1 MALGGGTF
9 TAQDKVLPGFYM
21 SVISATRAPSMLSER
36 GVAAIPVI
44 LDWGVEGEIFE
55 VKTDRLQKES
65 INIFGYDLTH
75 EKLKG
80 LRELLNNVKT
90 TYLYRLNKGEKAK
103 NEMATAK
110 YSGVRGNDIKVVVAT
125 NIDDVAKFDVTTL
138 LDNSRVSTQ
147 TVASMSE
154 LKNNDFVDWIDSAT
168 LELTAGMP
176 LTGGTNGT
184 ITGGEYQDFL
194 DKIESYSFNTL
205 GCLST
210 EKEIQDLFIA
220 FTKRLR
226 EEVGAKFQTVVYK
239 RPDVNF
245 EGIISV
251 ENKVVDGLESSLV
264 YWVTGITAGCP
275 INKSNTN
282 RKYDGEFEVDTNYTQ
297 TQLADSLFEGKFIL
311 HKQNNEVYTL
321 RDINTFRTFAEHKG
335 EAFAEN
341 QTIRVV
347 DQIAIDIGSI
357 FSKKYIGK
365 IKNNDSGRVSLW
377 GDIVS
382 HHNELQAMGAIDEFK
397 SEDVIVAQ
405 GDDKRSI
412 AITDSITLVGF
423 AEKLY
428 MTVVIN

>member
-110 YSGVRGNDIKVVVAT
+110 YSGVRGNDIKIVVAT

-138 LDNSRVSTQ
+138 LDNTKVNTQ
-147 TVASMSE
+147 SVASMSE

-264 YWVTGITAGCP
+264 YWITGITAGCP

-405 GDDKRSI
+405 GDDKRNI

>member
-44 LDWGVEGEIFE
+44 LDWGIEGEIFE
-55 VKTDRLQKES
+55 AKTDRLQKES
-65 INIFGYDLTH
+65 MNIFGYSLEH

-80 LRELLNNVKT
+80 LRELFNNVKT

-110 YSGVRGNDIKVVVAT
+110 YSGVRGNDIKIVVAT

-194 DKIESYSFNTL
+194 DKIESCSFNTL

-210 EKEIQDLFIA
+210 EKGIQDLFIA